1 MYICPQPHKHLFMF
15 SNCEEIVRR
24 MNKAGKANRPFLFAF
39 NFELTEGFFIED
51 PLQQQQIIFDING
64 ISNAVSDNERRS
76 NCKQPASILDAFPE
90 SAETYRKRFHTVKEG
105 LLHGNSFLTNLTI
118 KTPIKT
124 PLTLKQIFDFSHAPY
139 RICVPKHFVCFS
151 PEGFV
156 KIKNGRIY
164 SYPMKGTIDGSIANA
179 QQIILNDY
187 KEKAEHYT
195 IVDLIR
201 NDLNQIATDVN
212 VRRFRYIDTLRTNKG
227 TILQVSS
234 EIEGTLP
241 NNYEENIGTLLM
253 KLLPAG
259 SISGAPK
266 RATLQLIRNAEKE
279 SRGYYSGIAG
289 YFDGHNLDSG
299 VLIRY
304 IEESEDGKLFF
315 HSGGGITVN
324 SECESEYHEAIQKVY
339 LPF

>member
-1 MYICPQPHKHLFMF
+1 MF
-15 SNCEEIVRR
+15 SDCEEIVRR
-24 MNKAGKANRPFLFAF
+24 MNKAGKANTPFLFAF
-39 NFELTEGFFIED
+39 NFELSEGFFIEH
-51 PLQQQQIIFDING
+51 PLQQQQIMFDING
-64 ISNAVSDNERRS
+64 ISNAESEHEGRGKGKN
-76 NCKQPASILDAFPE
+76 PASTFDAFPE
-90 SAETYRKRFHTVKEG
+90 SAETYSKRFHKVKEG

-118 KTPIKT
+118 KTPVKT
-124 PLTLKQIFDFSHAPY
+124 SLTLKQIFDFSHAPY
-139 RICVPKHFVCFS
+139 RVYVPNRFVCFS
-151 PEGFV
+151 PESFV

-201 NDLNQIATDVN
+201 NDLNQIASDVH

-241 NNYEENIGTLLM
+241 NNYKENIGTLLM
-253 KLLPAG
+253 RLLPAG

-289 YFDGHNLDSG
+289 YFDGNNLDSG

-304 IEESEDGKLFF
+304 IEESEDGEFF
-315 HSGGGITVN
+315 FRSGGGITVN
-324 SECESEYHEAIQKVY
+324 SDCESEYHEAIQKVY